1 MRDAILKKA
10 EQQLMSGGFDKLNF
24 ATIAAELKTTR
35 ANLHYHFKN
44 KETLA
49 VEVTAQYGNRC
60 CNEFSQMRA
69 AFNGNFVGFFAAI
82 DQSFWNK
89 AQCGDDSRVCVTLAS
104 DPELP
109 EPLVKL
115 SQELY
120 ATISGILESV
130 LQDAVDN
137 KEISSDTDVKR
148 EATRAHVTMMGMM
161 MSGLHMENPEQAKQ
175 QLGGILTEWANSLK
189 K

>member
-1 MRDAILKKA
+1 MRAAILKKA

-24 ATIAAELKTTR
+24 ASIAAELKTTR

-49 VEVTAQYGNRC
+49 IEVTSQYGNRC
-60 CNEFSQMRA
+60 CNEFSAMRA
-69 AFNGNFVGFFAAI
+69 AFKGNFIGFFAAM
-82 DQSFWNK
+82 DQSFWDK
-89 AQCGDDSRVCVTLAS
+89 GQREDDSRVCVTLAA

-115 SQELY
+115 SQEFY
-120 ATISGILESV
+120 STINGILESV

-137 KEISSDTDVKR
+137 KEISSETDVKR
-148 EATRAHVTMMGMM
+148 EATRAHVIMMGMM
-161 MSGLHMENPEQAKQ
+161 MSAMHMSDPERVKQ
-175 QLGGILTEWANSLK
+175 QLGGILTEWANSLE
-189 K
+189 